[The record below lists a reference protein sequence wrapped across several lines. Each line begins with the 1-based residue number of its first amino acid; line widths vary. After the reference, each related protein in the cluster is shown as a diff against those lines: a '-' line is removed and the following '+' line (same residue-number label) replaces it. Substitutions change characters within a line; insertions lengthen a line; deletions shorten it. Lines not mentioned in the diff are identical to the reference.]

1 MRWLEFIKVQ
11 AAATQGQAAVLELL
25 DLVLDLR
32 KMPGLVEAVVCDHA
46 SVYGDVAILLLWETD
61 QSQRRGS
68 PVGLN
73 LNQAMQKFG
82 LVSHSVWIVKDK
94 TSRGKKRRTSLSG
107 EPRLETKPITA

>member
-11 AAATQGQAAVLELL
+11 AAATQGQTTVPKLL
-25 DLVLDLR
+25 DLVSDLK
-32 KMPGLVEAVVCDHA
+32 KMPGLVEADVCGHA
-46 SVYGDVAILLLWETD
+46 SVYGDFAILLLWDTD

-73 LNQAMQKFG
+73 LNQALKKFG

-94 TSRGKKRRTSLSG
+94 R
-107 EPRLETKPITA
+107 